1 MKVLAHRPF
10 LRKFLISYLLILLIP
25 LTLSILTFHGSTDVV
40 KDYADK
46 SNRALI
52 SQVRFVV
59 DQRISSLENQVFQIS
74 QDKKMDS
81 LSKQQRPLDPD
92 FHLDMVAA
100 MKRLNSFMM
109 LENNIA
115 KDYYIIFL
123 NSGYVMDGTTII
135 PLDMFFR
142 YNFKY
147 GDWEEEEWRSFLT
160 SRYHS
165 ASFLKSDTILSKN
178 EVYKGLPFIKT
189 IPFYFNSTNTAFVLY
204 TIGESDLFAYY
215 YPDSTSWRGEPY
227 LQNPGEELLAGSRTG
242 LAGRGIRI
250 ESVSE
255 KYGLTFGLTVP
266 YKDAY
271 ERLVQIRWI
280 MIIIYAVVFVA
291 GCLAAFLLA
300 RRNANPLH
308 SLYNMVQG
316 SVPEERKEGSGY
328 EVLNSSVQALISN
341 NNSLENRLEEHRKV
355 IGEEYYYRLVKYG
368 FDSPEEMESLRL
380 FLNKPLPRGRNGI
393 LLLNIFSDQFVEDS
407 GNLGEIKGLKLSVIE
422 LLKDKSS
429 FPGCWLDL
437 DNLSIG
443 YIFSINSFDRD
454 LWFELMEKEIREL
467 QSILNDHVDLPCY
480 WTVGNPVNDA
490 FNLNSSYRQARLM
503 ADELSSQERGRIYE
517 YRNLSPT
524 SRESSLPIDVLQ
536 KLVNLGK
543 AGNADLALN
552 LFRENWDE
560 NMKEK
565 QLSVR
570 NRQAYF
576 MELRSLLIRINP
588 VLSDKPDFFD
598 FHLKSAE
605 EVESTVC
612 AVFREMEEALKRD
625 SQKCKDEL
633 KERLIAYV
641 ESNFLDESLSLSSI
655 ADAFKKSESYISHF
669 FKRYCDENFYTMLE
683 RLRMERARTLLTT
696 TEMPIKEVSA
706 GSGYSS
712 MHSFRRAFKKVYGVS
727 PSSFR
732 EI

>member
-641 ESNFLDESLSLSSI
+641 ESHFLDESLSLSSI